1 MSRKTQ
7 RNLPDPAAEAAAAA
21 RDARAAKRNVI
32 IVGAALL
39 LGLAAVLLWLN
50 MERAATRQAADPQR
64 QAPLASQHAPL
75 LGEPSARVHV
85 VEFIDPA
92 CETCA
97 VFYPIVKVL
106 MDEHPGQIKLSVRHV
121 AFHEGAEAAVRVLEA
136 SRNQDRYWQTLEAL
150 FASQAQWAPHHT
162 VQADLVLQAV
172 AGVGLDMARLQADM
186 NSPEVSARIER
197 DRADAM
203 ALQVTKTPT
212 YFVNG
217 RPLPRFGEGPLVELI
232 TDELARAR

>member
-1 MSRKTQ
+1 MSRKTE
-7 RNLPDPAAEAAAAA
+7 RNRPDPAAEAAEAA
-21 RDARAAKRNVI
+21 RAARAAKRNVI
-32 IVGAALL
+32 GVIVAVL

-50 MERAATRQAADPQR
+50 MERTAARQAADPQR
-64 QAPLASQHAPL
+64 LAPLASQHSPL
-75 LGEPSARVHV
+75 LGESSARVHV

-97 VFYPIVKVL
+97 VFYPIVKHL
-106 MDEHPGQIKLSVRHV
+106 MEEHPGQIKLSVRHV

-136 SRNQDRYWQTLEAL
+136 SRQQDKYWQTLEAL
-150 FASQAQWAPHHT
+150 FASQQQWAPHHT

-172 AGVGLDMARLQADM
+172 AGVGLDMTRLQADM
-186 NSPEVSARIER
+186 VSPEVSARIER

-232 TDELARAR
+232 TDEIARAH